1 MPTSFPGFVHWSAR
15 IIALLVA
22 GFFIFLLGAEIFA
35 PHSRG
40 PSGWKEWGQIALL
53 VGSVLGMLVAWKW
66 ELHGALTSLIALA
79 LWASFVHMNRYPDV
93 IALLAAPGLLFLS
106 DWALHYGLRHDRN
119 P

>member
-1 MPTSFPGFVHWSAR
+1 MPRIFPKFVHWSAR

-22 GFFIFLLGAEIFA
+22 AFFIFLIVGEFVA

-40 PSGWKEWGQIALL
+40 PAGVKEWGLIILL
-53 VGSVLGMLVAWKW
+53 VLSVIGMLLAWRW
-66 ELHGALTSLIALA
+66 ELPGAVLSLGALG
-79 LWASFVHMNRYPDV
+79 LWASFVHIHRYPDV

-106 DWALHYGLRHDRN
+106 DWALHYGLEHHRH